1 MEIHYVK
8 DHVFIFNLTS
18 NLGNYKLVEMESVFD
33 AHSYVLIEK
42 NLYFKNFIVSLT
54 YRKVLQ

>member
-1 MEIHYVK
+1 MLKIMYL
-8 DHVFIFNLTS
+8 FFNLTS